1 MSVFFPKPWVF
12 FAITYS
18 LLPFRFSFSSD
29 AEVRAN
35 ALKSFLLNGISL
47 LSIYVFDLLLHP
59 LSKGEGDGGGQV
71 IRPRNGV
78 HQSVGWFYRVLWL
91 LPVVGVSFY
100 LNVRNSFSSSPPL
113 FPPGT

>member
-1 MSVFFPKPWVF
+1 M
-12 FAITYS
+12 
-18 LLPFRFSFSSD
+18 PFNLCSD

-59 LSKGEGDGGGQV
+59 LSKDEGDGGEQAM
-71 IRPRNGV
+71 RPPRNGV
-78 HQSVGWFYRVLWL
+78 HRTVGWFYRVLWL

-100 LNVRNSFSSSPPL
+100 LNVRLLVLLESPPRRL
-113 FPPGT
+113 R